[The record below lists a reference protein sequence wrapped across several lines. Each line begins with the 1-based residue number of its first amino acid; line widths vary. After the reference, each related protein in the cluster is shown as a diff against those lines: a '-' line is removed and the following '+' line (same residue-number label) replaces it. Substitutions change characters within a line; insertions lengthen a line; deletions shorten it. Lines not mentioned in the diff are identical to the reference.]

1 MAAFLSV
8 LGTIGVI
15 AMVLWRVLR
24 ALHMAS
30 DLAKTAHTVAKV
42 SRQMKPKPKMPAQS
56 PAQIN
61 NPQEAAALLMLLVAR
76 AGNVSKKTITRA
88 QTDSILN
95 QISQH
100 FEFDQAMAES
110 LLIHVAGLGDQLN
123 SAAKVDAA
131 MQSSSHLIGSAVSPK
146 ELIELEDMLMQVA
159 HAKGNPNA
167 AQKELLNQF
176 ALRVG
181 I

>member
-1 MAAFLSV
+1 MAAFLSL
-8 LGTIGVI
+8 LGTLGVV
-15 AMVLWRVLR
+15 AMVLWRILR
-24 ALHMAS
+24 ALHMAR
-30 DLAKTAHTVAKV
+30 DLAGTAQTIAKTT
-42 SRQMKPKPKMPAQS
+42 RQMKPKPKTPAQN
-56 PAQIN
+56 PAQID

-88 QTDSILN
+88 QTDKILN
-95 QISQH
+95 QITRH

-123 SAAKVDAA
+123 SATKVDAA
-131 MQSSSHLIGSAVSPK
+131 LQSASQLIGGAVSPK

-159 HAKGNPNA
+159 HAKGNPNT